1 MKSLL
6 LTVLIVAGVQSSLAG
21 AQSARVWNFRAY
33 LDDSAI
39 GTHRFS
45 LRQSGAESELLSE
58 ARFDVKLLFFTAY
71 RYVHRANERWRGNCL
86 VSMDSKTDDDGKPYS
101 VSAERNPNDGCV
113 MSFAYWNP
121 EILRQSRLLNAQ
133 TGELEKVSVADLGDD
148 SVRVRGSVVA
158 AKRYRISGPK
168 NPIDLWYSPAGEWLA
183 LDAALDGG
191 RRLRYRIEQENP
203 R

>member
-1 MKSLL
+1 MNSVLL
-6 LTVLIVAGVQSSLAG
+6 IFLVVAGVQCSLAN

-39 GTHRFS
+39 GVHRFS
-45 LRQSGAESELLSE
+45 LRQSGTESELISE

-86 VSMDSKTDDDGKPYS
+86 VSMDSKTDDDGKRYS
-101 VSAERNPNDGCV
+101 VSSAQIPNDGCV

-133 TGELEKVSVADLGDD
+133 TGEMEKVSVTELGDD
-148 SVRVRGSVVA
+148 RIPVRGTAVR
-158 AKRYRISGPK
+158 AKRYRISGPR
-168 NPIDLWYSPAGEWLA
+168 NPIDLWYSPAGEWLE
-183 LDAALDGG
+183 LDAVLDGG
-191 RRLRYRIEQENP
+191 RRLRYRIEQEDP
-203 R
+203 K